1 MLNFT
6 IIKSQ
11 KSARVTIYN
20 SDGKEVGV
28 CSSLFG
34 AYSYFDGLCK
44 DLDCKSVTY
53 THTSHDDVLLVNL
66 K

>member
-11 KSARVTIYN
+11 KSPRVVIFN
-20 SDGKEVGV
+20 ADGEEVGV

-34 AYSYFDGLCK
+34 VYTYFDRLCK
-44 DLDCKSVTY
+44 DLDLKSVTY
-53 THTSHDDVLLVNL
+53 THTSSDDVLLVKL

>member
-20 SDGKEVGV
+20 SDGEEVGV
-28 CSSLFG
+28 CVTNFG
-34 AYSYFDGLCK
+34 VFSFFETLRK

-53 THTSHDDVLLVNL
+53 TFTSHDDVVLV
-66 K
+66 KVK

>member
-34 AYSYFDGLCK
+34 AYSYFDGLSR

-53 THTSHDDVLLVNL
+53 TRTNHDDVILV
-66 K
+66 KVQ